1 MSQAKGGRAPQLRS
15 RPIYGGP
22 FGQGGQFVLA
32 TLPCIDRGLHAVRHL
47 VLEPSSGA
55 VLATSLDKRQ
65 ALADARR
72 LLRSAGHL
80 AAIAA
85 ANEPVFE
92 QVGLWSDEEM
102 PEPVPGAP
110 VKAKPVPRRRRE
122 VFEKSAGRC
131 FYCGKALT
139 LDGTWHI
146 EHQMPRALLGPD
158 ELPNLVAACAPCN
171 LAKGSRTA
179 LEFIAGRTAQDHV
192 A

>member
-1 MSQAKGGRAPQLRS
+1 MTTKAGGSGPSIRY
-15 RPIYGGP
+15 RPIYGGI
-22 FGQGGQFVLA
+22 FGRSGEYTMGTMACVE
-32 TLPCIDRGLHAVRHL
+32 RGLHSVRYM
-47 VLEPSSGA
+47 VLHPRSGG
-55 VLATSLDKRQ
+55 VLSVASDKTE
-65 ALADARR
+65 ALAQARR
-72 LLRSAGHL
+72 VLK
-80 AAIAA
+80 AA
-85 ANEPVFE
+85 ATLTAANDTAFIQGTLWTE
-92 QVGLWSDEEM
+92 QEL

-110 VKAKPVPRRRRE
+110 IRAKPVSRRRRE

-139 LDGTWHI
+139 LNGKWHI

-158 ELPNLVAACAPCN
+158 ELPNLVAACPPCN

>member
-1 MSQAKGGRAPQLRS
+1 MSAPKGGSAPKLRS

-32 TLPCIDRGLHAVRHL
+32 TLPCVDRGLHAVRHM
-47 VLEPSSGA
+47 VLEPATGA
-55 VLATSLDKRQ
+55 VVATSLDKRQ
-65 ALADARR
+65 ALSDARR

-92 QVGLWSDEEM
+92 QAGLWPDEEL
-102 PEPVPGAP
+102 PPLEPGAKP
-110 VKAKPVPRRRRE
+110 KPVPRRRRE

-131 FYCGKALT
+131 FYCGKTLT
-139 LDGTWHI
+139 LDGTWHV
-146 EHQMPRALLGPD
+146 EHAKPRALGGGDDL
-158 ELPNLVAACAPCN
+158 LNLVAACAPCN

-179 LEFIAGRTAQDHV
+179 LEYIAGCTAQDHV